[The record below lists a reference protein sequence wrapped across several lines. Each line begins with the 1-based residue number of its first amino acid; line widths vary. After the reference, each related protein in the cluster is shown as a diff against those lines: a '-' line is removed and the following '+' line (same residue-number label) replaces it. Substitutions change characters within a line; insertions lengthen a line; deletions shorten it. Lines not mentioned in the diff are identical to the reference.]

1 MGQTG
6 DQASSL
12 MLSWRESIRVFG
24 KLLPY
29 FRRNLKYFL
38 LAVTLLLVNTQLNVA
53 VPLLVRMV
61 IDDVII
67 GGKSQLAV
75 PLIGGIL
82 AVSLAVGFLFG
93 VRRYINAKFAGTI
106 TYELRVNA
114 FRAVQRQSFSFF
126 DRISTGQL
134 ISRITNDTSVL
145 SRFFSRQ
152 LSSFLSSIFTL
163 AMAVAA
169 LMTMDF
175 KLTAIGVAMTPFLF
189 LIYFRYGKIIR
200 PLYLSMRQQY
210 GVLASVVN
218 NTLTGVRT
226 VKSLGL
232 EEYEAQKFDR
242 ENDKYLRLAL
252 KAARIS
258 ATYNPLSW
266 MVIGVAMTLVLFVG
280 GVEIIE
286 GRLTIGELTAAV
298 SYLTMLMWPLR
309 ALGMFITSF
318 QRSMTAA
325 QRVVEIIES
334 IPEVKEKPGAIPLP
348 RLKGHIKFEDVWF
361 GYDAEHM
368 VLKGVN
374 LEIRPGECVAI
385 LGPTGSGKS
394 SLIRLIPRFYDPTKG
409 RVLVDGY
416 DLRDVK
422 LRSLRRQIAILSQEP
437 YIFAGTI
444 KDNILFGNPK
454 ASMEDVVRAAKAAKI
469 HDFVASLPRG
479 YDTPIGERGV
489 TLSGGQRQRL
499 ALARALVRDPRILIL
514 DDPTS
519 NLDAE
524 TERRLVEDL
533 KEVVR
538 GRTTIVVTQRP
549 SLIRLADRI
558 VVMDG
563 GRIVEEGSHEE
574 LMARKGLYYKLY
586 TSFAL
591 EEARP
596 VAEVRRRGVP
606 P

>member
-1 MGQTG
+1 LGQTG

-218 NTLTGVRT
+218 NALTGVRT

-574 LMARKGLYYKLY
+574 LMARKGLYYTTSY
-586 TSFAL
+586 T
-591 EEARP
+591 
-596 VAEVRRRGVP
+596 RRLP
-606 P
+606 